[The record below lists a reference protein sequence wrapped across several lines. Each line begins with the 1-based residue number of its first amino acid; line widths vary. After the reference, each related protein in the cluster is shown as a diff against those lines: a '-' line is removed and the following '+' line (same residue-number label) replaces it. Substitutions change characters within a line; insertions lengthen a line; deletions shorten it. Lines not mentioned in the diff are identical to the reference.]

1 MRHILTATTALGLL
15 IAAPAAAIAQTAT
28 TETSAKTKT
37 TTENAGM
44 ENRNWMDQSAIEN
57 RLEDRG
63 FESIDVEFDGK
74 NYAGTADWYGE
85 EVDLTVTASTGRVIE
100 PDQLSSDQI
109 STKLEDD
116 GYEDVSDVREA
127 GDEFTATASRFG
139 EEMELR
145 VDASTGNIVD
155 PRELKKDQIETL
167 LDDEG
172 YSEVVIYERDGEYGN
187 FYASGQKDD
196 EVLLLEV
203 NPLSGRIVN
212 ERAES

>member
-15 IAAPAAAIAQTAT
+15 IAAPAAAIAQTSTPEAA
-28 TETSAKTKT
+28 EKVK

-44 ENRNWMDQSAIEN
+44 DNRNWMDQSAIEN

-63 FESIDVEFDGK
+63 FESIEVEFDGE
-74 NYAGTADWYGE
+74 NYTGTADWYGE

-100 PDQLSSDQI
+100 PNQLSSDQI

-127 GDEFTATASRFG
+127 GDEYTATATRFG
-139 EEMELR
+139 EEMDLR

-172 YSEVVIYERDGEYGN
+172 YSEVVIFERDGEYGN
-187 FYASGQKDD
+187 YYASAEKDD

-212 ERAES
+212 ERTES